1 MVRQCRIYLGRPP
14 DLVTILVIKKGVDN
28 EQFICNI
35 NSSYIFIFINIMYRR
50 GLNMFMVD
58 FCGVGWLEF
67 NCEKDVNDFKLAW
80 PNHVKKVVKIY

>member
-1 MVRQCRIYLGRPP
+1 
-14 DLVTILVIKKGVDN
+14 
-28 EQFICNI
+28 
-35 NSSYIFIFINIMYRR
+35 MYRR